1 MSRRSGWRRPA
12 VKCRSSSSADP
23 AFMSRPKDAFKPT
36 PVGSCELAG
45 FDPDFGTE
53 LGAMLLD
60 RAPGRVSDQ
69 QITTYKAMGIA
80 MEDMVAADLA
90 YRCARRVRKGKLV
103 VL

>member
-1 MSRRSGWRRPA
+1 
-12 VKCRSSSSADP
+12 
-23 AFMSRPKDAFKPT
+23 
-36 PVGSCELAG
+36 
-45 FDPDFGTE
+45 
-53 LGAMLLD
+53 MLLD

-90 YRCARRVRKGKLV
+90 YRCARRLRKGKLI